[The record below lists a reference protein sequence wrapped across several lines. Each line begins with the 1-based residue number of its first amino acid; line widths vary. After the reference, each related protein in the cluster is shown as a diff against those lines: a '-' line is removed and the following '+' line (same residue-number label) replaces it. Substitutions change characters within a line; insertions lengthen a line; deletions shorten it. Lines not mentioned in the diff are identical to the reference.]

1 MHKVLFIA
9 PLMITACAAPPPPGM
24 NEPAGGLCRPR
35 SADRFVGQAATAEL
49 GSAMLAASGARQ
61 LRWVPHGGIIT
72 MEFGPSRLTV
82 RLDQANRV
90 ESANCG

>member
-1 MHKVLFIA
+1 MRKTHLVALF
-9 PLMITACAAPPPPGM
+9 LLTACAAPPSGRI
-24 NEPAGGLCRPR
+24 EPAGGLCRPG

-49 GSAMLAASGARQ
+49 GSEMLAASGARQ

-72 MEFGPSRLTV
+72 MEFSPNRLTV

-90 ESANCG
+90 ESATCG

>member
-1 MHKVLFIA
+1 MRKGVFVA
-9 PLMITACAAPPPPGM
+9 PLLLTACAAPPPGM
-24 NEPAGGLCRPR
+24 NELADGLCRPG

-49 GSAMLAASGARQ
+49 GSEMLAASGARQ

-72 MEFGPSRLTV
+72 MEFSPNRLTV

-90 ESANCG
+90 ESATCG

>member
-1 MHKVLFIA
+1 MRKMHLIA
-9 PLMITACAAPPPPGM
+9 PLLLSACVAPPPGM
-24 NEPAGGLCRPR
+24 NEPAGGLCRPG

-49 GSAMLAASGARQ
+49 GSEMLAASGARQ

-72 MEFGPSRLTV
+72 MEFSPNRLTV

-90 ESANCG
+90 ESATCG

>member
-1 MHKVLFIA
+1 MRNVLFVA
-9 PLMITACAAPPPPGM
+9 PLLLTACATTPM
-24 NEPAGGLCRPR
+24 NEPAGGLCRPG

-49 GSAMLAASGARQ
+49 GGEMLAASGARQ

-72 MEFGPSRLTV
+72 MEFSPNRLTV

-90 ESANCG
+90 ESATCG

>member
-1 MHKVLFIA
+1 MRKTHLIA
-9 PLMITACAAPPPPGM
+9 PLLLSACAAPPPGM
-24 NEPAGGLCRPR
+24 NEPAGGLCRPG

-49 GSAMLAASGARQ
+49 GSEMLAASGARQ

-72 MEFGPSRLTV
+72 MEFSPNRLTV

-90 ESANCG
+90 ESATCG

>member
-1 MHKVLFIA
+1 
-9 PLMITACAAPPPPGM
+9 M
-24 NEPAGGLCRPR
+24 NEPADGLCRLG

-49 GSAMLAASGARQ
+49 GSEMLAASGARQ

-72 MEFGPSRLTV
+72 MEFSPNRLTV

-90 ESANCG
+90 ESATCG